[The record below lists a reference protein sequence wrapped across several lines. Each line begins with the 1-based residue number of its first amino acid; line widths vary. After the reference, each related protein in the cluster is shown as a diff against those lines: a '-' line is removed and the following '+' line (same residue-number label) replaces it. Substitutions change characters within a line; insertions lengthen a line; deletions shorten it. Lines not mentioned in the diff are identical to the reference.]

1 MIGQNILN
9 KSIPEIMGIL
19 RDLFVTMGA
28 WLGPYFDQVVQ
39 FASSGGI
46 GGAILI
52 GLIIGVFLRGIIMKL
67 VFVLIM
73 ICIFFVLKDMGYIK

>member
-9 KSIPEIMGIL
+9 KSIPEMMEIL
-19 RDLFVTMGA
+19 RDFFVSVGA
-28 WLGPYFDQVVQ
+28 WLGPYFEQIVQ

-46 GGAILI
+46 GGAVLI
-52 GLIIGVFLRGIIMKL
+52 GLIIGIFLRGIILKA
-67 VFVLIM
+67 VFILSM

>member
-9 KSIPEIMGIL
+9 KSIPEMMEIL
-19 RDLFVTMGA
+19 RDLFVTVGA

-46 GGAILI
+46 GGAVLI
-52 GLIIGVFLRGIIMKL
+52 GLIIGIFLRGIILKA
-67 VFVLIM
+67 VFILSM